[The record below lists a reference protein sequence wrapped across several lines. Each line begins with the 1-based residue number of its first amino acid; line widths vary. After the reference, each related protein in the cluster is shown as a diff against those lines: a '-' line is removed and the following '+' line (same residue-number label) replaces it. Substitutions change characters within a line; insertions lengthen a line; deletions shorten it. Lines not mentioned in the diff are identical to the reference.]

1 MPKKVFDPNKMKK
14 CGSSN
19 IELRISNWQ
28 FDIQNRELKV
38 SFDIK
43 NLIFGHVPVAKE
55 CFDPN
60 KMINSGSSNIECQT
74 NFSI

>member
-1 MPKKVFDPNKMKK
+1 MKNAVVRI
-14 CGSSN
+14 SN

-43 NLIFGHVPVAKE
+43 NLIFGHIPIAKE
-55 CFDPN
+55 GF
-60 KMINSGSSNIECQT
+60 
-74 NFSI
+74 